1 MGQGEE
7 QQVQELLEEIGLL
20 DERDFRPWSIALLV
34 VLVALAGIS
43 AILLP
48 RVGDVV
54 LDGRYLPSLIYG
66 LISIILLFNIYLLW
80 QGRALRAARADLVRE
95 LLRADS
101 AERLALTDPLTGVF
115 NRRYLERVLANEIK
129 RAERSGHPL
138 SLMIL
143 DLDHFGE
150 VNKKQG
156 HLEGDR
162 LLCDF
167 AQFLLKVFRQTDTIV
182 RYGGDEFLVLMPETD
197 ESQAH
202 VARRRFLDR
211 ISYWNEK
218 REEAATL
225 TASVGIARVE
235 DGAAVDSAIA
245 LADERLRQVKAG
257 RAAEASVVG
266 D

>member
-1 MGQGEE
+1 MHQDEHR
-7 QQVQELLEEIGLL
+7 VQELLDEIGLL
-20 DERDFRPWSIALLV
+20 DERDYRPWSIVLLV
-34 VLVALAGIS
+34 LLVGAAGSS

-80 QGRALRAARADLVRE
+80 QGRALRGARADLVRE
-95 LLRADS
+95 LLRADA

-115 NRRYLERVLANEIK
+115 NRRYLERVLGNEIK
-129 RAERSGHPL
+129 RAERSGKGL

-150 VNKKQG
+150 VNKTHG

-162 LLCDF
+162 LLCEF
-167 AQFLLKVFRQTDTIV
+167 AQFLVKVFRQTDTVV
-182 RYGGDEFLVLMPETD
+182 RYGGDEFLVVMPETD
-197 ESQAH
+197 EGQARI
-202 VARRRFLDR
+202 ARERFFDR
-211 ISYWNEK
+211 IAFWNEQ
-218 REEAATL
+218 RAGSFRL
-225 TASVGIARVE
+225 TASVGIAEVAH
-235 DGAAVDSAIA
+235 DAAVDSAIE
-245 LADERLRQVKAG
+245 LADQRLREAKAG
-257 RAAEASVVG
+257 RQAKPAAAA